1 MKKYLPIV
9 FTLVLVIVTAC
20 NDPLPAD
27 LIPEE
32 TYKRMF
38 VEFTIINQFD
48 ELLLQGRSR
57 DELRGMIYE
66 YYGVTPEEFRNSH
79 RYYESNI
86 ERQLKRIDEINLMM
100 RAERDTLM
108 EAEKQYHY
116 DRRTS
121 ADTLRQRILNR

>member
-1 MKKYLPIV
+1 MKYITV
-9 FTLVLVIVTAC
+9 FFILIIITSAAC
-20 NDPLPAD
+20 DEPVPPD

-38 VEFTIINQFD
+38 IEFTIINQYD
-48 ELLLQGRSR
+48 QLLLQGRSR
-57 DELRGMIYE
+57 EELRDMVYE
-66 YYGVTPEEFRNSH
+66 QYGVTPEEFRNSH

-86 ERQLKRIDEINLMM
+86 DRQLKRIDEINLMM

-116 DRRTS
+116 ERRSS
-121 ADTLRQRILNR
+121 AEELRQRILNR

>member
-1 MKKYLPIV
+1 MKYLP
-9 FTLVLVIVTAC
+9 VLFILILFMAAAC
-20 NDPLPAD
+20 DEPVPPD
-27 LIPEE
+27 LLPEE

-38 VEFTIINQFD
+38 VEFTIINQYD

-57 DELRGMIYE
+57 EELRDKVYE
-66 YYGVTPEEFRNSH
+66 HYGVTPEEFRNSH

-100 RAERDTLM
+100 RAERDTLI
-108 EAEKQYHY
+108 EAEKRYHFN
-116 DRRTS
+116 RRTP

>member
-1 MKKYLPIV
+1 MKYLP
-9 FTLVLVIVTAC
+9 VLFILILFMAAAC
-20 NDPLPAD
+20 DEPVPPD

-32 TYKRMF
+32 TYKQMF
-38 VEFTIINQFD
+38 VEFTIINQYD

-57 DELRGMIYE
+57 EELRDKVYE
-66 YYGVTPEEFRNSH
+66 HYGVTPEEFRNSH

-100 RAERDTLM
+100 RAERDTLI
-108 EAEKQYHY
+108 EAEKRYHFN
-116 DRRTS
+116 RRTP